1 MVEGHL
7 GNLNNARFFTFITF
21 DSIDYSRSG
30 VYLDRQPNDSPLN
43 IVKLSPKFTRFF
55 AELWRE
61 RKKLRNEDQ
70 VLIVLS
76 PCSVLVPFIKILSTR
91 PIVLDAGWPLTDAE
105 LGKIKTLVGN
115 FKYLKAWLIDFL
127 AFHLARIT
135 ILESNAQKVHV
146 SRTYLIRQSKL
157 KVLFTGVNE
166 NKYLLSEK
174 SKDKKTLT
182 KYNNILKSDFVFFRG
197 KNNSESGINNIIK
210 IADESKN
217 NYKFVI
223 LTNKTPNNFKIRS
236 NVLLISEHIS
246 DFEIS
251 LFYQKCFLSLG
262 QLSKSKRLDR
272 TIPHKAFEAG
282 FFGTSYLTLKRDG
295 ITEFLNSDAEAI
307 FIEDIDI
314 TKIAEI
320 IDKFQRNL
328 KLQRKLKANIKEKY
342 SSQASQAKLKQSFF
356 SILNALN

>member
-1 MVEGHL
+1 MVENHL
-7 GNLNNARFFTFITF
+7 GLSNKARIFTFITF
-21 DSIDYSRSG
+21 NSIDYSRSG
-30 VYLDRQPNDSPLN
+30 VYLNRQPNDSPLN
-43 IVKLSPKFTRFF
+43 IVELSPKITRFF
-55 AELWRE
+55 AELWKE
-61 RKKLRNEDQ
+61 RKRLQNQNQ

-76 PCSVLVPFIKILSTR
+76 PCSVLVPYIWILSR
-91 PIVLDAGWPLTDAE
+91 QPIVLDAGWPLTDAE
-105 LGKIKTLVGN
+105 LGKKKTLLSKY
-115 FKYLKAWLIDFL
+115 KYLKAWLVDFL

-146 SRTYLIRQSKL
+146 SRTYLIRHSKL

-174 SKDKKTLT
+174 NQNKKTLT

-197 KNNSESGINNIIK
+197 KNNSESGIDNIIE
-210 IADESKN
+210 IADKSKN

-223 LTNKTPNNFKIRS
+223 LTNKTPNNFKMRN
-236 NVLLISEHIS
+236 NVLLIPEHIS

-282 FFGTSYLTLKRDG
+282 FFGTPYLTLSRDG
-295 ITEFLNSDAEAI
+295 ITEFLSCDSEAI
-307 FIEDIDI
+307 FVESIDI
-314 TKIAEI
+314 PKIAEI
-320 IDKFQRNL
+320 IEKLHTNV
-328 KLQRKLKANIKEKY
+328 KLQKKLKVNIKEKY

-356 SILNALN
+356 SILNSLN

>member
-127 AFHLARIT
+127 AFHSAKVI
-135 ILESNAQKVHV
+135 ILESNAQKFHV
-146 SRTYLIRQSKL
+146 SRKFLVTKSKL

-166 NKYLLSEK
+166 SKYLLNKKIENFSTL
-174 SKDKKTLT
+174 SK
-182 KYNNILKSDFVFFRG
+182 YSNILESDFVFFRG
-197 KNNSESGINNIIK
+197 KNNSESGIDNIIK
-210 IADESKN
+210 LADRSKN

-223 LTNKTPNNFKIRS
+223 LTNKISTDFKSRDNI
-236 NVLLISEHIS
+236 VLISEYIT

-262 QLSKSKRLDR
+262 QLSNSKRLDR
-272 TIPHKAFEAG
+272 TIPHKAFESG
-282 FFGTSYLTLKRDG
+282 FFGAPYLTLKREG
-295 ITEFLNSDAEAI
+295 ITELFNSEAEAV
-307 FIEDIDI
+307 FVDMLDLN
-314 TKIAEI
+314 KIAKTIE
-320 IDKFQRNL
+320 KFHTNFNL
-328 KLQRKLKANIKEKY
+328 QNELKVNIKKKY
-342 SSQASQAKLKQSFF
+342 SILASQAKLKQEFF
-356 SILNALN
+356 NILNDVN